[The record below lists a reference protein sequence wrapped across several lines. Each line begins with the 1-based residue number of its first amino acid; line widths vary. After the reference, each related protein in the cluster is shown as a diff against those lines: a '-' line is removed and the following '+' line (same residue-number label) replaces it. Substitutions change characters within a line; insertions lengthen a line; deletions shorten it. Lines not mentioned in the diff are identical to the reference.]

1 MAWIEVL
8 TLISKRGLDMRVI
21 MKLRSPGRR
30 RNQPDGRES
39 GERPVLLE
47 FRPTFPMNSRFIP
60 RGIQAI
66 RH

>member
-21 MKLRSPGRR
+21 MKSRSPGRR

-39 GERPVLLE
+39 ELWAPGQR
-47 FRPTFPMNSRFIP
+47 
-60 RGIQAI
+60 
-66 RH
+66 